1 MVSFKQSYLH
11 PPQVTVWCR
20 FIKTGGRSAGEN
32 LSLQEGLHHYN
43 GRKRKNQ
50 AGLQHLAP
58 AKRKIQS
65 HVSSLY
71 RYISKYQASSKRKQN
86 HALTEKDS
94 DGHSGHSLGS
104 IILPG
109 TGSCWTWSGMAQ
121 TTSAEGHPVEE
132 GTLIRYGFKHEPHTS
147 VSPF

>member
-1 MVSFKQSYLH
+1 MQIHK
-11 PPQVTVWCR
+11 
-20 FIKTGGRSAGEN
+20 
-32 LSLQEGLHHYN
+32 N
-43 GRKRKNQ
+43 GRKERWGEPVTSGG
-50 AGLQHLAP
+50 APPLQRQEEKEPSRAP
-58 AKRKIQS
+58 GPRSCRRKIQS

-71 RYISKYQASSKRKQN
+71 RYVSKYQASSKRKQN

-121 TTSAEGHPVEE
+121 TTSAEGHPGEE